1 MELKKSEKADLESK
15 KGVYF
20 QLGLIFA
27 MAVVL
32 VAFEW
37 KSYDKVETDIYANQ
51 KANTEVEEL
60 VQITQQNTP
69 PPPPAPPPPS
79 LVLNIVENTAQIN
92 DDISIDAE
100 ADERTQVEEY
110 KAPVA
115 VAQEEEAEVQEQE
128 IFQVVETAPS
138 FPGGDGARMKF
149 LQENIKYPQMARE
162 SGIQGTVYVTFVVER
177 NGSVTDVKILRGIGG
192 GCDEEAVRVVKNMP
206 KWEPGKQRG
215 KPVRVQF
222 NMPIKFTLAG

>member
-1 MELKKSEKADLESK
+1 MELKKSEKADLESR
-15 KGVYF
+15 KGIYF

-27 MAVVL
+27 MSVML

-37 KSYDKVETDIYANQ
+37 KSYDALDLNTYTNQ
-51 KANTEVEEL
+51 QTSSEVEEL

-79 LVLNIVENTAQIN
+79 IVLNIVENTAQIN

-100 ADERTQVEEY
+100 ADESTQVDEY
-110 KAPVA
+110 KPPVA
-115 VAQEEEAEVQEQE
+115 VAQEEEAEIQEQE
-128 IFQVVETAPS
+128 IFQVVENAPA

-149 LQENIKYPQMARE
+149 LQDNIRYPAMARE

-177 NGSVTDVKILRGIGG
+177 SGAVTDVKILRGIGG

-222 NMPIKFTLAG
+222 NMPIKFTLSS

>member
-1 MELKKSEKADLESK
+1 MELKKSEKADLESR
-15 KGVYF
+15 KGIFF

-27 MAVVL
+27 MAVIL

-37 KSYDKVETDIYANQ
+37 KSYDALDI
-51 KANTEVEEL
+51 NTMGDQRATNEVEEL
-60 VQITQQNTP
+60 ATITQQNTP
-69 PPPPAPPPPS
+69 PPPPPPPAPS
-79 LVLNIVENTAQIN
+79 MVLNIVENTAEIN

-100 ADERTQVEEY
+100 ADENTQVEEY
-110 KAPVA
+110 KAPVMKQ
-115 VAQEEEAEVQEQE
+115 VEEEEVEEQQ
-128 IFQVVETAPS
+128 IFMVVENAPA

-149 LQENIKYPQMARE
+149 LQDNIKYPQMARD

-177 NGSVTDVKILRGIGG
+177 NGNVTDVKILRGIGG
-192 GCDEEAVRVVKNMP
+192 GCDEEAVRVVQNMP